1 MHERTFQLDTRVDPP
16 DGNEK
21 QTLEIEEDDLSR
33 CETPNDLLHHIK
45 FDQVLRV
52 FNLHRRQCANS
63 AGRPRPTDLTREAI
77 LDDKGYI
84 DSLMNYWESTLKAKM
99 TPRTASRLE
108 PLVKKTYSAAVEHN
122 RLLLQAGATLRKL
135 FQVINPV

>member
-1 MHERTFQLDTRVDPP
+1 
-16 DGNEK
+16 
-21 QTLEIEEDDLSR
+21 
-33 CETPNDLLHHIK
+33 
-45 FDQVLRV
+45 
-52 FNLHRRQCANS
+52 
-63 AGRPRPTDLTREAI
+63 
-77 LDDKGYI
+77 
-84 DSLMNYWESTLKAKM
+84 M